1 MPSPTLNLNLP
12 VGGLAPGLESRFLPK
27 SPLALPA
34 PDGTS
39 ARASG
44 ASAASCLAAFQ
55 FAAFL
60 KAAPCRLLEL
70 AAIFDANRAQLHL
83 APAQT
88 RFARR
93 QTCFARRQTRFARRQ
108 TRFARRQTRFAR
120 RQTCFARRQTCFAR
134 GQTCFA
140 RGQTRFTRRQT
151 CFARGQTRFARGQ
164 TRFARRQTCFTRR
177 QTRLKRGPARAG
189 EWTPRAWSARGQPL
203 PFRTRSVRFAALRLC
218 DFATLRQIPP

>member
-12 VGGLAPGLESRFLPK
+12 VGGLAPGLEPRFLPK

-39 ARASG
+39 ARARG

-88 RFARR
+88 RLARE
-93 QTCFARRQTRFARRQ
+93 
-108 TRFARRQTRFAR
+108 
-120 RQTCFARRQTCFAR
+120 
-134 GQTCFA
+134 
-140 RGQTRFTRRQT
+140 
-151 CFARGQTRFARGQ
+151 Q

-177 QTRLKRGPARAG
+177 QTRFTRRQTRFARTQTRLKRGPARAG
-189 EWTPRAWSARGQPL
+189 EWTPRAWSARGRPR
-203 PFRTRSVRFAALRLC
+203 PVRTRAVRFAALPLC
-218 DFATLRQIPP
+218 DFATLR

>member
-39 ARASG
+39 ARARG

-93 QTCFARRQTRFARRQ
+93 QTRFARRQ
-108 TRFARRQTRFAR
+108 TCFTRRQTCFTRRQTRFAR
-120 RQTCFARRQTCFAR
+120 RQTCLAR
-134 GQTCFA
+134 G
-140 RGQTRFTRRQT
+140 
-151 CFARGQTRFARGQ
+151 
-164 TRFARRQTCFTRR
+164 

-203 PFRTRSVRFAALRLC
+203 PFRTRAVR
-218 DFATLRQIPP
+218 FATLRLCVKFRPKPVPD